1 MVNLLSNL
9 NEEIYKEIFSQS
21 KNRKNFYEV
30 FEEIL
35 IKVNITAE
43 KIKEIN
49 LVEDFETF
57 FYFYRE
63 NKQKN
68 YIIIVS
74 GFYKKKIFKQK
85 LSKNLFV
92 I

>member
-1 MVNLLSNL
+1 LVNLLSNL